1 MAKKSRRRRQKPSS
15 TSHRSPWLWAA
26 IGGALLLII
35 GGVWLAWPVN
45 QADPNNV
52 SPAGVDPNFA
62 PEVTG
67 APRLAVEQITI
78 DEGNVKVNTPIRT
91 AFRLQN
97 VGDQPLK
104 ILGEPAV
111 ELVEGC

>member
-1 MAKKSRRRRQKPSS
+1 MSRKKQKTIKGAQSAAQRPW
-15 TSHRSPWLWAA
+15 WLWVVL
-26 IGGALLLII
+26 GGALLLVI
-35 GGVWLAWPVN
+35 GGVWLAWPS
-45 QADPNNV
+45 NN
-52 SPAGVDPNFA
+52 VDPNFE

-67 APRLAVEQITI
+67 APRLVVDQITI
-78 DEGNVKVNTPIRT
+78 DEGDVQVNTQIRT
-91 AFRLQN
+91 AYRLQN

>member
-1 MAKKSRRRRQKPSS
+1 MAKKRRRKQQKQAGGI
-15 TSHRSPWLWAA
+15 PWLWAVL
-26 IGGALLLII
+26 GGALILIV
-35 GGVWLAWPVN
+35 GGVWLIWPLN
-45 QADPNNV
+45 QTESNTV
-52 SPAGVDPNFA
+52 SLAAVDHNFE

-67 APRLAVEQITI
+67 APRLVVDQTTI
-78 DEGNVKVNTPIRT
+78 DEGDVKVNTQIRT
-91 AFRLQN
+91 AYRLQN

>member
-1 MAKKSRRRRQKPSS
+1 MAKKSRRKQQQTRR
-15 TSHRSPWLWAA
+15 TPWLWG
-26 IGGALLLII
+26 ILGGALLLII
-35 GGVWLAWPVN
+35 GGVWLAWPN
-45 QADPNNV
+45 NNIDP
-52 SPAGVDPNFA
+52 SFE

-67 APRLAVEQITI
+67 APRLVVDQTTI
-78 DEGNVKVNTPIRT
+78 DEGDVKVNTQIRT
-91 AFRLQN
+91 AYRLQN

>member
-1 MAKKSRRRRQKPSS
+1 MSRKKQKTIKGTQSAAQRPW
-15 TSHRSPWLWAA
+15 WLWTVL
-26 IGGALLLII
+26 GGALLLII
-35 GGVWLAWPVN
+35 AGVWLTWPVN
-45 QADPNNV
+45 QIESNTV
-52 SPAGVDPNFA
+52 SPAAVDPNFE

-67 APRLAVEQITI
+67 APRLVVDQTTI
-78 DEGNVKVNTPIRT
+78 DEGEVKVNTQIRT
-91 AFRLQN
+91 AYRLQN

>member
-1 MAKKSRRRRQKPSS
+1 MAKKYQQRKQKPVSNPS
-15 TSHRSPWLWAA
+15 RFPWLWAVL
-26 IGGALLLII
+26 GGALLLII
-35 GGVWLAWPVN
+35 GGVWLAWP
-45 QADPNNV
+45 NNNI
-52 SPAGVDPNFA
+52 DPNFE

-67 APRLAVEQITI
+67 APRLVVDQTTI
-78 DEGNVKVNTPIRT
+78 DEGDVKVNTQIRT
-91 AFRLQN
+91 AYRLQN